1 MTILNIH
8 TDFKT
13 YPDFRVVKMLKI
25 FILGFRVYTHDKI
38 IEPFTNI
45 FKAELLKIENWC
57 LNKCLKLGK
66 HLSEVYW
73 V

>member
-38 IEPFTNI
+38 IEPVTNI
-45 FKAELLKIENWC
+45 FKAELLKIEN
-57 LNKCLKLGK
+57 
-66 HLSEVYW
+66 
-73 V
+73 